1 MKLRS
6 SLGSSSLSN
15 NFTRLLVTASLFLI
29 LSWLPQQSKGQDKEK
44 PQIENV
50 KDKYFTKLL
59 AEIQREM
66 NLEEEKHILENNKNS
81 TNSILKDFR
90 NENTFIKEK
99 KEEMLDV
106 YLDKLLAEI
115 STIESQSK
123 LLSFLDKN
131 INFLTSLKQR
141 TVVIDQEKV
150 SAGEKEVSFD
160 LIDTYI
166 ATLTSLKISLSKN
179 NDQNK
184 SLDLLSKPSIV
195 LLLEQAKKIITQKE
209 SEYNNQISLNDS
221 LKQDYT
227 QLVQSVYDLEKEI
240 TAISI
245 QLQEKNTQ
253 LSFNQEK
260 LATFE
265 ALWTNIDE
273 NDFTEKVNLVNIIS
287 WLKKN
292 IEELTK
298 KLEIV
303 NADLVVKSNQIPVKE
318 VDIDQNI
325 RKLSTVQKALLDEKD
340 KQYAQISERF
350 KQESMS
356 MISTQDKKI
365 ENQMIVLKKS
375 IDKYNSGID
384 SLTNV
389 LQKINEEIE
398 NQETDKEIDNL
409 SWSWENV
416 IKQREFRIQWLL
428 KEHVKYSQELENL
441 YSMYKSVLLQ
451 NKEAITKLEENNPF
465 IKTDISVLES
475 EKQEMENLIES
486 LRVSIDA
493 KDKEKSETKDE
504 IRVISLI
511 NELTILYSNLQ
522 RAEISLKQTEYLLE
536 QRKSFDE
543 NYFKRKDQEV
553 EQIDKVIV
561 YIDNNISASRHA
573 IWSFVYWYYM
583 QLKKMEI
590 ENLQTKISGVEKSI
604 VSRNS
609 SIKSKTNER
618 EDIAK
623 AIELNRK
630 SNARPVEILTKEKQ
644 LFAKRN
650 SLASEIES
658 LKLGLEKDVKSL
670 EDYKLVL
677 IELQKLFK
685 EFALLAKEDLDAY
698 LDFSFNGL
706 VLKEWLKNNNYPV
719 PKKLPMDISDF
730 ASIEKL
736 TNFIKETWLEPAFSM
751 EDIKNLYK

>member
-6 SLGSSSLSN
+6 SLNFQSTSN
-15 NFTRLLVTASLFLI
+15 KLTGLLVTASLLLV
-29 LSWLPQQSKGQDKEK
+29 LSWIPQQSKAQDKEK

-66 NLEEEKHILENNKNS
+66 KLEEERNNLENNKNS
-81 TNSILKDFR
+81 TTSILKDFR
-90 NENTFIKEK
+90 NENTFSKEK
-99 KEEMLDV
+99 KEEILDK
-106 YLDKLLAEI
+106 YLDKILTELSWI
-115 STIESQSK
+115 KSQSQ

-141 TVVIDQEKV
+141 TVFIDQERV
-150 SAGEKEVSFD
+150 SAGSKEIDFD
-160 LIDTYI
+160 VLDTYI
-166 ATLTSLKISLSKN
+166 ARLTSLKSALSKN
-179 NDQNK
+179 QNQQE
-184 SLDLLSKPSIV
+184 SLDLLSKPSIA
-195 LLLEQAKKIITQKE
+195 LLLEKAREIITQRE

-240 TAISI
+240 TDISI

-253 LSFNQEK
+253 LNFSQQK

-265 ALWTNIDE
+265 SLWTNINE
-273 NDFTEKVNLVNIIS
+273 KDFVEKVDLVNVIS
-287 WLKKN
+287 WLKKD
-292 IEELTK
+292 IEDLKK
-298 KLEIV
+298 KLETV

-325 RKLSTVQKALLDEKD
+325 RKLSTAQKALLDEKD
-340 KQYAQISERF
+340 KQYAQISENF

-356 MISTQDKKI
+356 MISAQDKKI

-375 IDKYNSGID
+375 IDNYNSGID

-398 NQETDKEIDNL
+398 NQKTEEEIDNL
-409 SWSWENV
+409 FWSWENV
-416 IKQREFRIQWLL
+416 INQREIRIQWLL

-493 KDKEKSETKDE
+493 KDKEKSQTKDE
-504 IRVISLI
+504 TRIITLI

-522 RAEISLKQTEYLLE
+522 RAETSFKQTESLLE

-543 NYFKRKDQEV
+543 NYFKRKDQEI
-553 EQIDKVIV
+553 EQIDKAIV
-561 YIDNNISASRHA
+561 YIDNNILASRHA

-583 QLKKMEI
+583 QLKKMEV

-604 VSRNS
+604 VSRKS
-609 SIKSKTNER
+609 SIESKTDER
-618 EDIAK
+618 ENIAES
-623 AIELNRK
+623 IELNRK

-650 SLASEIES
+650 SLASEIEG
-658 LKLGLEKDVKSL
+658 LKLGLEKDIKYL
-670 EDYKLVL
+670 EEYKLAL

-706 VLKEWLKNNNYPV
+706 ALKNLLKNNNYPV

-730 ASIEKL
+730 DSIEKL
-736 TNFIKETWLEPAFSM
+736 MNFIKEVWLEPAFSM
-751 EDIKNLYK
+751 EDIKRLYK

>member
-6 SLGSSSLSN
+6 SLGNVPVSN
-15 NFTRLLVTASLFLI
+15 NFTRLLVTASLFLV
-29 LSWLPQQSKGQDKEK
+29 LSGFPQKLKAQDKEK

-59 AEIQREM
+59 TETQREM
-66 NLEEEKHILENNKNS
+66 NLEEEKNNLEINKNS

-90 NENTFIKEK
+90 YETAFIKEK
-99 KEEMLDV
+99 KEETLDL

-115 STIESQSK
+115 SGIESQSK

-150 SAGEKEVSFD
+150 SAGEKEIRFD
-160 LIDTYI
+160 LVDTYI
-166 ATLTSLKISLSKN
+166 ATLTSLKTSLSKN
-179 NDQNK
+179 QDQDK
-184 SLDLLSKPSIV
+184 LLDLLSKPSIA
-195 LLLEQAKKIITQKE
+195 LLLEKAKKIITQKE

-227 QLVQSVYDLEKEI
+227 QLIQSVYDLEKEI
-240 TAISI
+240 TDISI

-253 LSFNQEK
+253 LNFSQQK

-265 ALWTNIDE
+265 SLGTNINE
-273 NDFTEKVNLVNIIS
+273 KDFVEKVDLVNVIS
-287 WLKKN
+287 GLKKD
-292 IEELTK
+292 IEDLKK
-298 KLEIV
+298 KLETV

-325 RKLSTVQKALLDEKD
+325 RKLSTAQKALLDEKD
-340 KQYAQISERF
+340 KQYAQISENF

-356 MISTQDKKI
+356 MINTQDKKI

-389 LQKINEEIE
+389 LQKINEEID
-398 NQETDKEIDNL
+398 NQKTDEEIDNL
-409 SWSWENV
+409 FGSGEGV
-416 IKQREFRIQWLL
+416 IKQREIRIQGLL
-428 KEHVKYSQELENL
+428 REHVKYSQELENL
-441 YSMYKSVLLQ
+441 YSIYKTVLLQ
-451 NKEAITKLEENNPF
+451 NKEAIIKLEENNPF
-465 IKTDISVLES
+465 IKTDISILES
-475 EKQEMENLIES
+475 EKQEMEHLIES
-486 LRVSIDA
+486 LRVTIDA

-504 IRVISLI
+504 TRVITLI

-522 RAEISLKQTEYLLE
+522 RAETSLKQTESLLE

-561 YIDNNISASRHA
+561 YIDNNILASRHA
-573 IWSFVYWYYM
+573 IGSFVYGYYM

-604 VSRNS
+604 VSRKS
-609 SIKSKTNER
+609 SIESKTDER
-618 EDIAK
+618 ENIAES
-623 AIELNRK
+623 IELNRK

-650 SLASEIES
+650 SLASEIEG
-658 LKLGLEKDVKSL
+658 LKLGLEKDIKSL
-670 EDYKLVL
+670 EEYKLAL

-706 VLKEWLKNNNYPV
+706 ALKEGLKNNNYPV

-736 TNFIKETWLEPAFSM
+736 MNFIKETGLEPAFSM
-751 EDIKNLYK
+751 DDIKSLYK